1 MPIRTEISVASSHGS
16 APSSR
21 CASVAAA
28 AAAIALENTENVLSP
43 SPLCLRSTP
52 PCASTADAMSASWRA
67 SAESIGTG
75 ARSQSAVE
83 STTSVSRKLSTPVG
97 SGRPSAGSVV
107 IEETYW
113 TYRSRLDR
121 GTESS
126 CPQLTS
132 QRSRAYGTAP
142 TPKRIASPSTTSNV
156 RRLTS
161 SQGCSQGG
169 TWALTCRTPT
179 FAAWLEEQPPLPEWA
194 DRGRLSRGSA
204 FFAEWGLQLGLGLFL
219 SSLPLAYAAHDGVQV
234 LALTA
239 QLETDA
245 KRRILESAQFV
256 LDVTAPGAL
265 EPGRPGYETA
275 RLVRL
280 MHAGVR
286 HLIRTDPRVVRTS
299 DASVWPRWDETWGEP
314 INQEHLLGALISY
327 SSSLLHVL
335 DRLRIDYDDTAASDY
350 CHLWNVVGW
359 LLGIAPDLL
368 PLERRRDGRDRAADH
383 QAQPEEERGGHE
395 DDGRAHRSGRIVHRH
410 QADEGVAASTSRLF
424 IGDETAD
431 LLDMP
436 RADWTRYLVGSMRDI
451 QQPVIVAGRA
461 RQGHAPVVARVSTP
475 DVVGFRRSRAPR

>member
-1 MPIRTEISVASSHGS
+1 VSPVDLA
-16 APSSR
+16 
-21 CASVAAA
+21 
-28 AAAIALENTENVLSP
+28 ALEGLRQRTDPEADRVADHYLDRPPTDFFVGVLAG
-43 SPLCLRSTP
+43 RY
-52 PCASTADAMSASWRA
+52 
-67 SAESIGTG
+67 IGTDM
-75 ARSQSAVE
+75 QDPHV
-83 STTSVSRKLSTPVG
+83 
-97 SGRPSAGSVV
+97 
-107 IEETYW
+107 
-113 TYRSRLDR
+113 
-121 GTESS
+121 
-126 CPQLTS
+126 
-132 QRSRAYGTAP
+132 
-142 TPKRIASPSTTSNV
+142 
-156 RRLTS
+156 
-161 SQGCSQGG
+161 
-169 TWALTCRTPT
+169 
-179 FAAWLEEQPPLPEWA
+179 AAWLKEQPPLPDWV

-239 QLETDA
+239 QLETDT

-265 EPGRPGYETA
+265 EPGRPGYDTA

-299 DASVWPRWDETWGEP
+299 DPSVWPRWDDGWGEP

-335 DRLRIDYDDTAASDY
+335 DRLRIDYDATAASDY

-368 PLERRRDGRDRAADH
+368 PLERAEMD
-383 QAQPEEERGGHE
+383 EIERLIIK
-395 DDGRAHRSGRIVHRH
+395 RNQKRSEAGTKMTGALIDLVGSFIVIKPLR
-410 QADEGVAASTSRLF
+410 GVAASTSRLF

-436 RADWTRYLVGSMRDI
+436 RADWTRYLVGSMRDFSSRSSWL
-451 QQPVIVAGRA
+451 VVHDKVMR
-461 RQGHAPVVARVSTP
+461 RVVARVSRRTLTGFVDHERHGDRPSFTIP
-475 DVVGFRRSRAPR
+475 DHLAPSFAPGPVRTAVNKLRRRS

>member
-1 MPIRTEISVASSHGS
+1 VAPVDLATLEGLRKRTDPEAD
-16 APSSR
+16 R
-21 CASVAAA
+21 
-28 AAAIALENTENVLSP
+28 IAEH
-43 SPLCLRSTP
+43 
-52 PCASTADAMSASWRA
+52 
-67 SAESIGTG
+67 
-75 ARSQSAVE
+75 
-83 STTSVSRKLSTPVG
+83 
-97 SGRPSAGSVV
+97 
-107 IEETYW
+107 Y
-113 TYRSRLDR
+113 LDR
-121 GTESS
+121 PPTDFFSGVLAGRYLGTDMQD
-126 CPQLTS
+126 PH
-132 QRSRAYGTAP
+132 
-142 TPKRIASPSTTSNV
+142 V
-156 RRLTS
+156 
-161 SQGCSQGG
+161 
-169 TWALTCRTPT
+169 
-179 FAAWLEEQPPLPEWA
+179 AAWLNELPPLPDWV

-204 FFAEWGLQLGLGLFL
+204 FFAEWGLELGLGLFL

-286 HLIRTDPRVVRTS
+286 HLIRADPRVVRTS
-299 DASVWPRWDETWGEP
+299 DASVWPRWDESWGEP

-335 DRLRIDYDDTAASDY
+335 DRLQIDYDATAASDY

-368 PLERRRDGRDRAADH
+368 PLERAEMDEIEQLIIKRNQRRSEAGTKMTGALIDLVG
-383 QAQPEEERGGHE
+383 
-395 DDGRAHRSGRIVHRH
+395 SFIVIKPLR
-410 QADEGVAASTSRLF
+410 GVAASTSRLF

-436 RADWTRYLVGSMRDI
+436 RADWTRHLVGSMRDLSSRSSWL
-451 QQPVIVAGRA
+451 VVHDKVVR
-461 RQGHAPVVARVSTP
+461 RVVATVSRRTLSGFVDHERHGDRPSFTIP
-475 DVVGFRRSRAPR
+475 DHLANSFAPGPLRTAVNKLRRRS